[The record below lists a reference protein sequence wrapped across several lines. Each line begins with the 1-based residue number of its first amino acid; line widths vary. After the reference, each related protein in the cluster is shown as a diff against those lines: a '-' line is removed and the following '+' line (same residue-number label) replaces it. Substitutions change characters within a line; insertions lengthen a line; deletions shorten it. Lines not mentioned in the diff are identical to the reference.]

1 MVCILVDSPDPRVE
15 QMLRHRLSR
24 ERFRIVDVPPRA
36 NFIELVRHERP
47 AIAIIDRI
55 NERQDAALLKIA
67 IVKDSCP
74 ETRIVAISSST
85 SMADAAIVEQG
96 VFYYVTNPTWDEL
109 IRIIEAAA
117 NALGSQ
123 PSESQTL

>member
-24 ERFRIVDVPPRA
+24 ERFRIVDVSPRS

-96 VFYYVTNPTWDEL
+96 VFYYVTNPTSDEL